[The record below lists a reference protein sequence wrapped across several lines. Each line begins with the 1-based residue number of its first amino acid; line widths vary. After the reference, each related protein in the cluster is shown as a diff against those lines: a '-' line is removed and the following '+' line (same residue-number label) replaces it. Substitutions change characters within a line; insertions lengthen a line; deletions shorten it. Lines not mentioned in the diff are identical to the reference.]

1 MRDLK
6 AQVFGIL
13 KDLLK
18 AIDIQKI
25 NILLQINQILF
36 YNKIDN
42 LLMPYC
48 KLYNPDLASLI
59 CQHPAQ
65 E

>member
-42 LLMPYC
+42 LLMLLRPIITI
-48 KLYNPDLASLI
+48 L
-59 CQHPAQ
+59 Q
-65 E
+65 